1 MLQPVR
7 SLSQIGYLALIL
19 LLGKYTPW
27 DQMWLLVGGAL
38 GITLP
43 MPIFTYRL
51 VKLNDARRKEE
62 DQNG

>member
-7 SLSQIGYLALIL
+7 TLSQIGYLLLIL

-27 DQMWLLVGGAL
+27 DSMWLMVGGVL

-43 MPIFTYRL
+43 MPLFTYRL
-51 VKLNDARRKEE
+51 VKLNDEIRKEE